1 MNKTTLHWAT
11 VLHFCDNR
19 NTEMPISL
27 TIKEIVNS
35 DGNNGGGSMG
45 LISLLLMVVLRI
57 MRQQR

>member
-1 MNKTTLHWAT
+1 
-11 VLHFCDNR
+11 
-19 NTEMPISL
+19 MPISL